1 MFEIWLR
8 IPSTTYH
15 CAPVLQ
21 GSNLDLIS
29 HLKTSKPFVM
39 SKGKPMRPQSLLKKW
54 KKEPYMM
61 RLYGIMCEPSTLN
74 LGVEEFIQS
83 LGVSHVSHLAK
94 RETSWQRMTPVTSG
108 PNSSGSLAKF
118 DQISSSWKTS
128 QVSLNLQHLP
138 FSQTWPKWGIM
149 RHGVLSKQVMW
160 EPCTIERGGFAWHG
174 KMVMMPTPTS
184 NPSYRHPIGNSKKHP
199 GYQRMLAMLP
209 TPNAM
214 NALRTGKEIDP
225 VYWLESAKKWKK
237 KGINKHFPLP
247 MAVQTNGINP
257 IKNPSVINSIKI
269 GGKLNPE
276 WVEWLMGWP
285 IGWTESAPV
294 EMESC
299 PPKLQKPLPSFTS
312 NTKTSNRAAA
322 YLLKHKKTD
331 LSDFRTPKYLIDWI
345 ERSYGPI
352 DFDAACDPGIN
363 NLYSPLRLEDK
374 WPKGSTIYSN
384 PPWDT
389 PSIKK
394 WFEKGLQ
401 HTKNGGIHIML
412 IPNKLCQKVFCDHIN
427 PYLET
432 VVFLGGRINFEGPNI
447 VKGGSSRTGCLI
459 LVNTPKKIKVIDS
472 INLSDIKRTV
482 NEMEVI

>member
-1 MFEIWLR
+1 
-8 IPSTTYH
+8 
-15 CAPVLQ
+15 
-21 GSNLDLIS
+21 
-29 HLKTSKPFVM
+29 
-39 SKGKPMRPQSLLKKW
+39 
-54 KKEPYMM
+54 
-61 RLYGIMCEPSTLN
+61 
-74 LGVEEFIQS
+74 
-83 LGVSHVSHLAK
+83 
-94 RETSWQRMTPVTSG
+94 
-108 PNSSGSLAKF
+108 
-118 DQISSSWKTS
+118 
-128 QVSLNLQHLP
+128 
-138 FSQTWPKWGIM
+138 
-149 RHGVLSKQVMW
+149 
-160 EPCTIERGGFAWHG
+160 
-174 KMVMMPTPTS
+174 
-184 NPSYRHPIGNSKKHP
+184 
-199 GYQRMLAMLP
+199 
-209 TPNAM
+209 
-214 NALRTGKEIDP
+214 
-225 VYWLESAKKWKK
+225 
-237 KGINKHFPLP
+237 